1 MNQRVKLLVIIG
13 LLALM
18 LVVQRLSPDSDTAAA
33 STGQSSL
40 AVGQTIEGKTDR
52 VVDGDSLYLRGHK
65 KQIRLW
71 AVDAPETSESGYN
84 AARSQLQRLAHGK
97 RLRCHVQ
104 DIDKYGR
111 TVARCEDEAGKDLNQ
126 AMLASGTA
134 KEYCRWSKN
143 FYGYC

>member
-1 MNQRVKLLVIIG
+1 
-13 LLALM
+13 M
-18 LVVQRLSPDSDTAAA
+18 LIVQRLSPDTGTHSTAA
-33 STGQSSL
+33 SDKQSL
-40 AVGQTIEGKTDR
+40 AVGQVLEGKTDR

-71 AVDAPETSESGYN
+71 AVDAPETNEAGYN
-84 AARSQLQRLAHGK
+84 AARSQLERIAASKH
-97 RLRCHVQ
+97 LRCYIK

-111 TVARCEDEAGKDLNQ
+111 TVARCEDETGKDLNR

-134 KEYCRWSKN
+134 QEYCRWSKN